1 MANTITMADFLFLR
15 LYQLGLR
22 SLHGVPG
29 DYNLVALDYVEKS
42 GLKWVGNCNELNAG
56 YAADGYARVNGIGA
70 VFTVIGVGELSA
82 INACAGSYAE
92 NVPVVYLVG
101 SPSRTAHQ
109 NKAIL
114 HHTLGDGDF
123 DVFANMFERIT
134 VAQAKLMDISTAA
147 QEVDRVLETCWRL
160 KKPVYIRL
168 PTDMVTQ
175 KLDAGLLDVPLLLL
189 DSATTKAEAESA
201 VVDKIL
207 DLLHEAKS
215 PIFVVDANASRFGVL
230 DEVDVLVRKSGLPT
244 YVAPMGKSNV
254 NETLENFSGMY
265 FGAFTDAK
273 TKEAVETAD
282 LILYIGPIKSD
293 VNTAWFT
300 TKFQQEKSIEFH
312 SSHIEIGYAK
322 YEGLQMKGVLQR
334 LGARIESSPPH
345 SPKLGSSSTSEVI
358 APLSGEQSP
367 EPILHEYLWKRL
379 SSWFQPNDVII
390 TENGTANIGIWDS
403 KFPPGVQA
411 INQTLWGSIGYSVGA
426 AQGAALA
433 LKDAGSESRTILF
446 VGDGS
451 FQLTAQEVSTMIR
464 HKLRVTIF
472 LIENE
477 GYTIERFIH
486 GMKAQYNDIGL
497 WKYKDIPRVL
507 GASESDVVIH
517 DVRTKAGLEALLQD
531 RDFAEAK
538 NIQFVE
544 MHMPKDDAPKMLKAV
559 GEGAAKSNSREN

>member
-1 MANTITMADFLFLR
+1 MATTITLADFLFVR
-15 LYQLGLR
+15 LHQLGLR
-22 SLHGVPG
+22 SVHGVPG
-29 DYNLVALDYVEKS
+29 DYNLASLDYIEKS

-70 VFTVIGVGELSA
+70 MITVIAVGELSA

-101 SPSRTAHQ
+101 TPSRTAHR

-123 DVFANMFERIT
+123 DVFANMFERVT
-134 VAQAKLMDISTAA
+134 VAQAKLMDINTAA
-147 QEVDRVLETCWRL
+147 QEIDRVLETCWRL
-160 KKPVYIRL
+160 KRPVYIRL
-168 PTDMVTQ
+168 PTDMVPQ
-175 KLDAGLLDVPLLLL
+175 KLDAALLDTSLNLEPVQN
-189 DSATTKAEAESA
+189 KVEAESA
-201 VVDKIL
+201 IVDKIVN
-207 DLLHEAKS
+207 LLNEAKN
-215 PIFVVDANASRFGVL
+215 PVFLVDTNASRFRVL

-244 YVAPMGKSNV
+244 FVTPMGKSTV
-254 NETLENFSGMY
+254 DESLENFSGIY
-265 FGAFTDAK
+265 FGAFTDAR
-273 TKEAVETAD
+273 TREAVDDSD
-282 LILYIGPIKSD
+282 LVLYIGPIKSD

-300 TKFQQEKSIEFH
+300 SKFPREKTVEFH
-312 SSHIEIGYAK
+312 SNHIDIGYAK
-322 YEGLQMKGVLQR
+322 YEGVQMKGVLQQ

-345 SPKLGSSSTSEVI
+345 SPKFGLLNASEGP
-358 APLSGEQSP
+358 AALSGEQVP
-367 EPILHEYLWKRL
+367 GPILHEHLWKRL

-403 KFPPGVQA
+403 RFRPGVHA

-464 HKLRVTIF
+464 HKLRVVIF

-486 GMKAQYNDIGL
+486 GMEAGYNDIAG

-507 GASESDVVIH
+507 GASGSDVGIH
-517 DVRTKAGLEALLQD
+517 DIRTKEELEILLMD
-531 RDFAEAK
+531 KEFAEAR

-544 MHMPKDDAPKMLKAV
+544 MHMRAEDV
-559 GEGAAKSNSREN
+559 EGCGRGCCEE

>member
-1 MANTITMADFLFLR
+1 MATTITLADFLFAR

-70 VFTVIGVGELSA
+70 IFTVIGVGELSA

-92 NVPVVYLVG
+92 NIPVVYLVG
-101 SPSRTAHQ
+101 SPSRAAHQ

-123 DVFANMFERIT
+123 DAFADMFKRVT
-134 VAQAKLMDISTAA
+134 VAQAKLMDINTAA
-147 QEVDRVLETCWRL
+147 QEIDRVLEACWRL
-160 KKPVYIRL
+160 RRPVYIRL

-175 KLDAGLLDVPLLLL
+175 KLDATLLDTPLGLEPL
-189 DSATTKAEAESA
+189 SNKVEAESA
-201 VVDKIL
+201 IVDKIL
-207 DLLHEAKS
+207 DLLHEAKN
-215 PIFVVDANASRFGVL
+215 PVFLVDANASRFRVL

-244 YVAPMGKSNV
+244 FIAPMGKSTI
-254 NETLENFSGMY
+254 NESLENFSGMY
-265 FGAFTDAK
+265 FGAFTDTK
-273 TKEAVETAD
+273 TREAFESSD
-282 LILYIGPIKSD
+282 LVLYIGPIKSD

-300 TKFQQEKSIEFH
+300 TKLRQEKTVEFH
-312 SSHIEIGYAK
+312 SDRIEIGFAK
-322 YEGLQMKGVLQR
+322 YEGIQMKGVLQK
-334 LGARIESSPPH
+334 LGARIERSPPH
-345 SPKLGSSSTSEVI
+345 SPKLDVSSTSEVP
-358 APLSGEQSP
+358 AAVLGEQVP
-367 EPILHEYLWKRL
+367 EPILHKHLWKRL
-379 SSWFQPNDVII
+379 SSWLQPNDVII

-403 KFPPGVQA
+403 KFPPSVQA

-433 LKDAGSESRTILF
+433 LKDAGSESRTVLF

-464 HKLRVTIF
+464 LKLRVIIF

-486 GMKAQYNDIGL
+486 GMEAEYNDIAG
-497 WKYKDIPRVL
+497 WKYTDIPRVL
-507 GASESDVVIH
+507 GASESDVGIH
-517 DVRTKAGLEALLQD
+517 DIETKAELETLLLD
-531 RDFAEAK
+531 RNFAEAR

-544 MHMPKDDAPKMLKAV
+544 MHMPKDDAPEMLKAV
-559 GEGAAKSNSREN
+559 GEGAAKSNSRDK

>member
-1 MANTITMADFLFLR
+1 MAARINLAEYLFLR
-15 LYQLGLR
+15 LQQLGLR

-56 YAADGYARVNGIGA
+56 YAADGYSRVNGIGA
-70 VFTVIGVGELSA
+70 VFTVMGVGELSA

-92 NVPVVYLVG
+92 NIPVVYLVG
-101 SPSRTAHQ
+101 SPSRIAHQ
-109 NKAIL
+109 NRAIL

-123 DVFANMFERIT
+123 EPFANMFERIT
-134 VAQAKLMDISTAA
+134 VAQAKLVDISTAA
-147 QEVDRVLETCWRL
+147 QEIDRVLENCWRY
-160 KKPVYIRL
+160 KRPVYLRL

-175 KLDAGLLDVPLLLL
+175 KLDAKLLDVPLLL
-189 DSATTKAEAESA
+189 DTAKTKAEAESA

-207 DLLHEAKS
+207 DLLHEAKN
-215 PIFVVDANASRFGVL
+215 PIFLVDANASRFGVL
-230 DEVDVLVRKSGLPT
+230 DEVDALVRKSGFPT
-244 YVAPMGKSNV
+244 YVAPMGKGNV

-265 FGAFTDAK
+265 FGTFTDAR
-273 TKEAVETAD
+273 TKEAVETAG

-300 TKFQQEKSIEFH
+300 TKFQQEKLIEFH
-312 SSHIEIGYAK
+312 SSHVDIGFAK
-322 YEGLQMKGVLQR
+322 YEGIQMKGVLQK

-345 SPKLGSSSTSEVI
+345 SPKLGASSTSEVT
-358 APLSGEQSP
+358 ALLSGEQGP
-367 EPILHEYLWKRL
+367 EPILHGYLWKRL
-379 SSWFQPNDVII
+379 SSWFQPNDIII

-411 INQTLWGSIGYSVGA
+411 INQTLWESIGYSVGA

-433 LKDAGSESRTILF
+433 LKDAGLESRTILF

-464 HKLRVTIF
+464 HKLCVTIF

-486 GMKAQYNDIGL
+486 GMEAEYNDIGM
-497 WKYKDIPRVL
+497 WKYKDIPKVL
-507 GASESDVVIH
+507 GASESDVDIH
-517 DVRTKAGLEALLQD
+517 DVKTKAELEALLLN

-544 MHMPKDDAPKMLKAV
+544 MHMPKDDAPKMLKLV
-559 GEGAAKSNSREN
+559 GEGAAKSNSRQK